1 MNPSATGWIDKFFH
15 RFTPDQLVAPFATL
29 DEFYQGLRT
38 SGFIYGQAISGLI
51 EEQLSE
57 LKLSQNEYSKVDLL
71 HALYFIYS
79 KAHPEN
85 LSVDHFLQHVLA
97 FYANIERGKITM
109 FQRLSL
115 GNTASKNLEKI
126 IASRIQESDSTL
138 KKEGDYEFSNVL
150 LATDVLTYMVYVATP
165 EKAKDFSES
174 LEEAIIKYCYSALQT
189 KKHKDKYDTLLLD
202 LFESSGIV
210 KKAAV
215 PISEFLSHRD
225 DKIIEK
231 YLIDLCCMAVKE
243 DAIVEPNELHF
254 IKSLEKELQLAPNEG
269 ELALKLLDD
278 FVANNKHAVNL
289 FNQAHPVHHF
299 YKQTSKTVERLII
312 RNKKRLV
319 KELNESGE
327 LLKLLGQSTLRDL
340 DNDEKEKVKDQLLDI
355 FKSIPSLTI
364 FLLPGGTLLLP
375 LFIKFIPK
383 LLPSAFNENE
393 IKEK

>member
-15 RFTPDQLVAPFATL
+15 RFTKKDLLGSFASH
-29 DEFYQGLRT
+29 DDFYHALRV
-38 SGFIYGQAISGLI
+38 SGFIYGQATSGLI
-51 EEQLSE
+51 GAQLSE
-57 LKLSQNEYSKVDLL
+57 LKLTKNEYGKVNLL
-71 HALYFIYS
+71 HALYFIYANS
-79 KAHPEN
+79 CPEPHDN
-85 LSVDHFLQHVLA
+85 ERFLDNVLA
-97 FYANIERGKITM
+97 FYNDIERGKITM

-115 GNTASKNLEKI
+115 GKSASKNLEKI
-126 IASRIQESDSTL
+126 ISSRIQESDSTL

-150 LATDVLTYMVYVATP
+150 LATDVLTYMVYVETP
-165 EKAKDFSES
+165 DKAKDFSDS

-210 KKAAV
+210 KRAAL
-215 PISEFLSHRD
+215 PLSEFLMARE
-225 DKIIEK
+225 DKMVQK
-231 YLIDLCCMAVKE
+231 YLLDLCCMAVKDDFE
-243 DAIVEPNELHF
+243 VEPNELHF
-254 IKSLEKELQLAPNEG
+254 INTLVKQLQLDQG
-269 ELALKLLDD
+269 EANKALSLLDE
-278 FVANNKHAVNL
+278 FVANNKNSVNL

-299 YKQTSKTVERLII
+299 YKQTSNTVERLIL
-312 RNKKRLV
+312 RNKKRLL
-319 KELNESGE
+319 KELTESGE

-340 DNDEKEKVKDQLLDI
+340 DNEEKEKVKDQLLDI

-393 IKEK
+393 IKD

>member
-15 RFTPDQLVAPFATL
+15 RFTNEELVAAFATH
-29 DEFYQGLRT
+29 DDFYHALRV
-38 SGFIYGQAISGLI
+38 SGFVYGHAISGLI
-51 EEQLSE
+51 GERLSE
-57 LKLSQNEYSKVDLL
+57 LKLSKNEYSKVNLL
-71 HALYFIYS
+71 HSFYFIYAKS
-79 KAHPEN
+79 YKNTP
-85 LSVDHFLQHVLA
+85 SIDQFLDHVLA
-97 FYANIERGKITM
+97 FYNEIERGKISM

-115 GNTASKNLEKI
+115 GKSASKNLEKI
-126 IASRIQESDSTL
+126 ISSRIQESDATI

-150 LATDVLTYMVYVATP
+150 LATDVLTYLVYVEAP
-165 EKAKDFSES
+165 DQAKDFSDS

-210 KKAAV
+210 KRAAL
-215 PISEFLSHRD
+215 PLSEFLIRRKD
-225 DKIIEK
+225 NMVQK
-231 YLIDLCCMAVKE
+231 YLLDLCCMAVKDDFE
-243 DAIVEPNELHF
+243 VEPNELHF
-254 IKSLEKELQLAPNEG
+254 INTLVKQLQLEKG
-269 ELALKLLDD
+269 EAQKALALLDE
-278 FVANNKHAVNL
+278 FVVDNKNSVNL

-299 YKQTSKTVERLII
+299 YKQTSNTVERLIL
-312 RNKKRLV
+312 RNKKRLL
-319 KELNESGE
+319 KEITESGE

-340 DNDEKEKVKDQLLDI
+340 DNEEKEKVKDQLLDI

-393 IKEK
+393 IKD